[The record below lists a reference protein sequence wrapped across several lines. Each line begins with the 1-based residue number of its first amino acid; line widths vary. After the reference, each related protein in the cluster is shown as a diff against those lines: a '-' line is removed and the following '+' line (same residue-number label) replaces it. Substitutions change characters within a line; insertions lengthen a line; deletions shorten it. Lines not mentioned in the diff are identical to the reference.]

1 MVKKAQV
8 KIQQTA
14 FMLIALTLLFVL
26 VFLFFL
32 SYKFSSINQSA
43 QDLNEQN
50 AILVA
55 SRLAGS
61 PEFSCHEAYG
71 TSKTYCVDFDKAY
84 LLSKNMENYLNFW
97 GVESIEIRKIYPNE
111 MEICTDSNYP
121 NCGYIKLLDN
131 NPSGADHSVFV
142 NLCRKEN
149 LNGTLYNK
157 CEIGKII
164 VRYDLI

>member
-14 FMLIALTLLFVL
+14 FMLIALTILFVL
-26 VFLFFL
+26 IFLFFISFKL
-32 SYKFSSINQSA
+32 SDVNQSA

-50 AILVA
+50 AILAA

-71 TSKTYCVDFDKAY
+71 SSKTYCVDLDKAY
-84 LLSKNMENYLNFW
+84 LLSKNTAKYENFW
-97 GVESIEIRKIYPNE
+97 GVDNIEIRKLYPE
-111 MEICTDSNYP
+111 EPDLCADANYP
-121 NCGYIKLLDN
+121 NCGYIKLFN
-131 NPSGADHSVFV
+131 NTGGADHSVFV

-157 CEIGKII
+157 CEMGKIV